1 MNKTMIAML
10 TACFLGQVGAAE
22 DNSTFDALFQQAEY
36 WQDKNRSDLAK
47 DSLQRVLNADPEN
60 LEAIYRMGMISAR
73 EGDDVQV
80 QQWINRLA
88 QLAPMDPRVKELA
101 AARTAESVDP
111 ATLAEA
117 RRLGSQG
124 QYEAALK
131 RYQEVF
137 GGSTPTQDLAPEYY
151 LTLAGT
157 PGGQP
162 EARQKLRKLYQ
173 ERPGYT
179 NVKQAYAQVLTYD
192 ESSRREGISM
202 LAEMASSSPVAESSW
217 RQSLLWLNATT
228 ADKKY
233 YDQYLSAHPNDL
245 ELMNYYQDK
254 IKRGNATAIIN
265 SRTRGYQALNA
276 NRMSE
281 AERYFRKALAEN
293 AADAEAVAGLGLIE
307 LRQQK
312 FAAAKQTLGKA
323 MAMSPARASSWR
335 DAYQSADFY
344 GSMNE
349 ARQLMDKQQ
358 NEQAL
363 SLVEPLTK
371 TQAPR
376 VYEAKVLAGQL
387 QHKLGLLDDAAQNY
401 NSVLQQNPSHTEAK
415 LGLIAVLQSM
425 GRWSDAERLSAQLS
439 DSDKN
444 KIAYVSQAEVQK
456 LRTDAANTNE
466 LLAEINLRRA
476 MKLAPS
482 DPWVRLDLAR
492 LVSKQGDE
500 SRARAIV
507 EPLMSSSQPVESRY
521 AAAMFA
527 SEQKRWVDVDRIM
540 ATIAP
545 DQRTPAMRTLAA
557 QSSARSKFST
567 VIQRAAAGDQTGARQ
582 LLVELYQSAPMGSKA
597 IGELANELVSANQ
610 TELAYQLI
618 ELDLMQGLDETA
630 GDYVTHVSVMNESGR
645 SKQARVL
652 MSDLMLRSD
661 LTEEDRKSLT
671 NLQQGLAV
679 READQL
685 RNSGQMALAYDVLAA
700 RLRESPEDET
710 LLLAMG
716 RLYESGD
723 KATEADQIYN
733 YVLKLNPASK
743 DALAGAVNM
752 ALQQKDPDRAAELL
766 ARVDWNNTAEPEML
780 VMAARVSQAKGDDSE
795 AAALLLKARKLAY
808 QDTSV
813 WGASTTAGLSANPF
827 REPVETSTNP
837 FRDKRKPKK
846 SSTASIR
853 PSWLPGQAI
862 TDAEDTATT
871 VSSSASLFEQIDGML
886 LDLEQST
893 LTRIDTD
900 VVLRVREGADGSS
913 GLDSV
918 ETPMVVSTGAFGD
931 DRAELSVTPTSLN
944 SGTVTGED
952 INLYGRGAVINA
964 ASGVSA
970 RFDDLAAVLDSVADL
985 ASAYNDAQDNYD
997 IFSASIDDDSPESD
1011 KLRQRELLALANQ
1024 AQANFLEAAEIN
1036 FYDALGLT
1044 SENLTG
1050 DQFAVVNEFISSLL
1064 EARGYSNVSLIPTSS
1079 PTDTGL
1085 EEGADPFLDEFA
1097 VLRGRLE
1104 DVIGDAQSSLDAL
1117 AVSTGNP
1124 ETQRRTGVAL
1134 GVAYKG
1140 DWIVADVGTTPLGF
1154 EKTNVVGGV
1163 KLQPEIIKNTRVVLQ
1178 GERRP
1183 IKDSLLAYAG
1193 TVDHVTGETWGAVTK
1208 NGGGVGINFDNGKTG
1223 VYGSVAEHRY
1233 EGDNVDTNK
1242 ALSMEVG
1249 GYFRPALSL
1258 SEQLQLGVHVGY
1270 NSFDK
1275 NLSKFTFGHGG
1286 YFSPQDYVSVAF
1298 PINYSVEMEDMRF
1311 QLLFAPGFQS
1321 YSEDGNSFFPTDA
1334 AAQAALDLFYAL
1346 GAIEQ
1351 AGYAASSKSGFGM
1364 SFGATGEY
1372 IPEPYLRVG
1381 GQLGF
1386 DSFGDYNE
1394 TSFRLYMKYLI
1405 GGSND

>member
-1 MNKTMIAML
+1 
-10 TACFLGQVGAAE
+10 
-22 DNSTFDALFQQAEY
+22 
-36 WQDKNRSDLAK
+36 
-47 DSLQRVLNADPEN
+47 
-60 LEAIYRMGMISAR
+60 
-73 EGDDVQV
+73 
-80 QQWINRLA
+80 
-88 QLAPMDPRVKELA
+88 
-101 AARTAESVDP
+101 
-111 ATLAEA
+111 
-117 RRLGSQG
+117 
-124 QYEAALK
+124 
-131 RYQEVF
+131 
-137 GGSTPTQDLAPEYY
+137 
-151 LTLAGT
+151 
-157 PGGQP
+157 
-162 EARQKLRKLYQ
+162 
-173 ERPGYT
+173 
-179 NVKQAYAQVLTYD
+179 
-192 ESSRREGISM
+192 
-202 LAEMASSSPVAESSW
+202 
-217 RQSLLWLNATT
+217 
-228 ADKKY
+228 
-233 YDQYLSAHPNDL
+233 
-245 ELMNYYQDK
+245 MNYYQDK
-254 IKRGNATAIIN
+254 IKRGNTTAIIN

-276 NRMSE
+276 NRLSE

-456 LRTDAANTNE
+456 LRTDAANTND

-610 TELAYQLI
+610 TELAYQLV

-862 TDAEDTATT
+862 TDAEETASTA
-871 VSSSASLFEQIDGML
+871 SSSASLFEQIDGML

-944 SGTVTGED
+944 AGTVTGED
-952 INLYGRGAVINA
+952 INLYGRGAVVNA

-970 RFDDLAAVLDSVADL
+970 RFDDLGAVLDTVQDL
-985 ASAYNDAQDNYD
+985 ATEYNTAQETFDAAQTLFDNGD
-997 IFSASIDDDSPESD
+997 LTITQ
-1011 KLRQRELLALANQ
+1011 LRLNE
-1024 AQANFLEAAEIN
+1024 LEAIADEAKADFIEAAQIN
-1036 FYDALGLT
+1036 FYDALNLT
-1044 SENLTG
+1044 SDNLTAA
-1050 DQFAVVNEFISSLL
+1050 QLETINTWVASLL
-1064 EARGYSNVSLIPTSS
+1064 SARDYTLADIGL
-1079 PTDTGL
+1079 DTTEQEDFLAAFAASRARL
-1085 EEGADPFLDEFA
+1085 EEI
-1097 VLRGRLE
+1097 
-1104 DVIGDAQSSLDAL
+1104 IGDAQSSLDAL
-1117 AVSTGNP
+1117 AVSTGDP

-1163 KLQPEIIKNTRVVLQ
+1163 KLQPEIMKNTRVVLQ

-1298 PINYSVEMEDMRF
+1298 PMNYSVELEDMRF
-1311 QLLFAPGFQS
+1311 HLLFAPGFQS

-1334 AAQAALDLFYAL
+1334 TAQAALDLFFAL

>member
-10 TACFLGQVGAAE
+10 TACFLGQVSAAQE
-22 DNSTFDALFQQAEY
+22 NSTFDALFKQAEY

-47 DSLQRVLNADPEN
+47 DSLQRVLNADPDN
-60 LEAIYRMGMISAR
+60 LEAIYRMGMISAK
-73 EGDDVQV
+73 EGDEAQV
-80 QQWINRLA
+80 QQWISRLA
-88 QLAPMDPRVKELA
+88 QLAPMDPRVKELGA
-101 AARTAESVDP
+101 AKTAESVDP

-117 RRLGSQG
+117 RRLASAG

-137 GGSTPTQDLAPEYY
+137 GGTVPTQDLAAEYY

-157 PGGQP
+157 PGGKP
-162 EARQKLRKLYQ
+162 AASRELKKLYQ
-173 ERPGYT
+173 ARPGYS
-179 NVKQAYAQVLTYD
+179 NVKQAYAQVLSYD
-192 ESSRREGISM
+192 EGSRREGIAL
-202 LAEMASSSPVAESSW
+202 LAELAPSSPVADSSW
-217 RQSLLWLNATT
+217 RQALLWLNATS

-245 ELMNYYQDK
+245 ELMTYYQDR
-254 IKRGNATAIIN
+254 IKRRNTTAVIN
-265 SRTRGYQALNA
+265 NRTRGYQALNA
-276 NRMSE
+276 NKLPE
-281 AERYFRKALAEN
+281 AERYFRSALAEN
-293 AADAEAVAGLGLIE
+293 TKDAEALAGIGLIE

-312 FAAAKQTLGKA
+312 FEAAKDTLSKA
-323 MAMSPARASSWR
+323 MSMSPAKASSWR

-344 GSMNE
+344 GSMNT
-349 ARQLMDKQQ
+349 ARQLMEKQQ

-363 SLVEPLTK
+363 RVVEPLTK
-371 TQAPR
+371 TKAPR
-376 VYEAKVLAGQL
+376 VYEAQVLAAQL
-387 QHKLGLLDDAAQNY
+387 QHKLGLLDDASRSYQ
-401 NSVLQQNPSHTEAK
+401 SVLQNNPSHTEAK
-415 LGLIAVLQSM
+415 LGFIAVLQSM

-439 DSDKN
+439 ESDKN

-456 LRTDAANTNE
+456 LRVDAANTND

-500 SRARAIV
+500 SRARSIV
-507 EPLMSSSQPVESRY
+507 EPLVSRSQPAESRY

-527 SEQKRWVDVDRIM
+527 SEQKRWADVDRIM

-557 QSSARSKFST
+557 QSAARSKFSN
-567 VIQRAAAGDQTGARQ
+567 VLQRASAGDQAGARQ
-582 LLVELYQSAPMGSKA
+582 LLVDLYQSAPMGSKA
-597 IGELANELVSANQ
+597 IGELANDLLNSNQ
-610 TELAYQLI
+610 PELAYQLV

-645 SKQARVL
+645 SRQARAL
-652 MSDLMLRSD
+652 MSDLMLRPD
-661 LTEEDRKSLT
+661 LTEEDRKSLL

-700 RLRESPEDET
+700 RLREAPEDET

-716 RLYESGD
+716 RLYQSGD
-723 KATEADQIYN
+723 KTVEADQIYN
-733 YVLKLNPASK
+733 YVLKLNPANK
-743 DALAGAVNM
+743 DALSGAVNM

-766 ARVDWNNTAEPEML
+766 ARVDWNNTKEPEML
-780 VMAARVSQAKGDDSE
+780 VMAAQVSQAKGDDAE
-795 AAALLLKARKLAY
+795 ATALLLKARKLAY
-808 QDTSV
+808 QDSSV
-813 WGASTTAGLSANPF
+813 WGGSTATGLSANPF
-827 REPVETSTNP
+827 REPVETTTNP
-837 FRDKRKPKK
+837 FRDKRTSKK
-846 SSTASIR
+846 SVTDSIR
-853 PSWLPGQAI
+853 PSWLPGQVI
-862 TDAEDTATT
+862 TDVEEKVETAST
-871 VSSSASLFEQIDGML
+871 SGSLFDQIDGML
-886 LDLEQST
+886 MDLEQST
-893 LTRIDTD
+893 LTRIDAD

-918 ETPMVVSTGAFGD
+918 ETPMVISTGAFGD
-931 DRAELSVTPTSLN
+931 DRVELTVTPTSLN
-944 SGTVTGED
+944 AGTVTGED
-952 INLYGRGAVINA
+952 INLYGRGSVVNA

-970 RFDDLAAVLDSVADL
+970 RFNNLSAVLDSL
-985 ASAYNDAQDNYD
+985 EN
-997 IFSASIDDDSPESD
+997 SASTYNSAQEAYETFLGSIDPENTNASEQ
-1011 KLRQRELLALANQ
+1011 LRLRELENLADAAKASFIES
-1024 AQANFLEAAEIN
+1024 AQID

-1044 SENLTG
+1044 SANLSSA
-1050 DQFAVVNEFISSLL
+1050 QLANVNAWVASLL
-1064 EARGYSNVSLIPTSS
+1064 SARDYTLADIGLDT
-1079 PTDTGL
+1079 TDQ
-1085 EEGADPFLDEFA
+1085 EDFLAAFA
-1097 VLRGRLE
+1097 ASRARLE
-1104 DVIGDAQSSLDAL
+1104 NIIGDAQSSLDAL
-1117 AVSTGNP
+1117 AVSTGDP

-1140 DWIVADVGTTPLGF
+1140 DWIEADVATTPLGF

-1163 KLQPEIIKNTRVVLQ
+1163 KLQPEIMENTRLVLQ

-1183 IKDSLLAYAG
+1183 VKDSLLAYAG

-1208 NGGGVGINFDNGKTG
+1208 NGGGVGLNFDNGQTG
-1223 VYGSVAEHRY
+1223 VYGTVAEHRY
-1233 EGDNVDTNK
+1233 EGDNVDSNK
-1242 ALSMEVG
+1242 ALSMEIG

-1298 PINYSVEMEDMRF
+1298 PMNYSLELEDMRF
-1311 QLLFAPGFQS
+1311 NLLFAPGFQS
-1321 YSEDGNSFFPTDA
+1321 YSEDGNSLFPTDA
-1334 AAQAALDLFYAL
+1334 TAQAALDLFFAL
-1346 GAIEQ
+1346 GAIRQ

-1372 IPEPYLRVG
+1372 MPNPYLRVG

-1405 GGSND
+1405 GGYND

>member
-1 MNKTMIAML
+1 MNKTIFAVL
-10 TACFLGQVGAAE
+10 TACFIGQATAAQE
-22 DNSTFDALFQQAEY
+22 ASTFDALFKQAEY

-47 DSLQRVLNADPEN
+47 DSLQRVLSADPEN

-73 EGDDVQV
+73 EGDEAQV
-80 QQWINRLA
+80 QQWISRLA

-101 AARTAESVDP
+101 AAKTAESVDP

-117 RRLGSQG
+117 RRLGGSG

-137 GGSTPTQDLAPEYY
+137 GGTTPTQDLAPEYY

-157 PGGQP
+157 PGGQSK
-162 EARQKLRKLYQ
+162 ARQELKKLYQ
-173 ERPGYT
+173 ARPGYS
-179 NVKQAYAQVLTYD
+179 NAKQAYAQVLSYD
-192 ESSRREGISM
+192 ESSRREGIAM
-202 LAEMASSSPVAESSW
+202 LAELAPSSAEAEASW
-217 RQSLLWLNATT
+217 RQALLWLNATT

-233 YDQYLSAHPNDL
+233 YDQYLTAHPNDL

-254 IKRGNATAIIN
+254 IKTRNTTAVMN

-276 NRMSE
+276 NRLPE

-293 AADAEAVAGLGLIE
+293 ASDAEALAGLGLIE

-312 FAAAKQTLGKA
+312 FAAAKDTLGRA
-323 MAMSPARASSWR
+323 ISMSPARASAWR

-344 GSMNE
+344 GSMLN
-349 ARQLMDKQQ
+349 ARQLMDKKQD
-358 NEQAL
+358 EQAL
-363 SLVEPLTK
+363 RLVEPLTK
-371 TQAPR
+371 TKAPR
-376 VYEAKVLAGQL
+376 AYEAKVLAGQL
-387 QHKLGLLDDAAQNY
+387 QHKLGLLDDALNSY
-401 NSVLQQNPSHTEAK
+401 NSVIQQNPTNTEAK

-439 DSDKN
+439 ERDKT

-456 LRTDAANTNE
+456 LRTDAANTND

-507 EPLMSSSQPVESRY
+507 EPLRSPNQPAESRY

-527 SEQKRWVDVDRIM
+527 SEQKRWSDVERIM

-567 VIQRAAAGDQTGARQ
+567 VIQRAAAGDQAGARQ
-582 LLVELYQSAPMGSKA
+582 LLVELYQSSSLGSKA
-597 IGELANELVSANQ
+597 VGELANELVNLNQ
-610 TELAYQLI
+610 TELAYQLV

-661 LTEEDRKSLT
+661 LTDEDGESLLK
-671 NLQQGLAV
+671 LQQGLAV

-700 RLRESPEDET
+700 RLRESPEDEV

-716 RLYESGD
+716 RLYQSGD
-723 KATEADQIYN
+723 KTTEADQIYN
-733 YVLKLNPASK
+733 YVLKLNPDNK
-743 DALAGAVNM
+743 DALSGAVNM
-752 ALQQKDPDRAAELL
+752 ALQQKDTDKAAELL
-766 ARVDWNNTAEPEML
+766 ARLDWNTTTEPEML
-780 VMAARVSQAKGDDSE
+780 ILAARVSQAKGDNSE
-795 AAALLLKARKLAY
+795 AAALLLRARKLAY

-813 WGASTTAGLSANPF
+813 WGGSSATGLSANPF
-827 REPVETSTNP
+827 REPVETATNP
-837 FRDKRKPKK
+837 FRDKRKLKK
-846 SSTASIR
+846 SATASIR

-862 TDAEDTATT
+862 TDVQETASTA
-871 VSSSASLFEQIDGML
+871 SSSATLFEQIDGML

-900 VVLRVREGADGSS
+900 VVLRVRDGAEGSS

-918 ETPMVVSTGAFGD
+918 ETPMVISTGAFGD
-931 DRAELSVTPTSLN
+931 DRAELTVTPTSLN
-944 SGTVTGED
+944 AGTVTGED
-952 INLYGRGAVINA
+952 INLYGRGAVVNA
-964 ASGVSA
+964 ASGLSS
-970 RFDDLAAVLDSVADL
+970 RLNDLDTALDTVEEL
-985 ASAYNDAQDNYD
+985 ASAYNDAQDAYD
-997 IFSASIDDDSPESD
+997 IFSESIDPENTNASET
-1011 KLRQRELLALANQ
+1011 LRLKELLDLAND
-1024 AQANFLEAAEIN
+1024 AKADFVEAAQIN
-1036 FYDALGLT
+1036 FYEALGLT

-1050 DQFAVVNEFISSLL
+1050 DQFGVINNFIQSLL
-1064 EARGYSNVSLIPTSS
+1064 EARGYTDMSLIPIAS
-1079 PTDTGL
+1079 PSDTGA
-1085 EEGADPFLDEFA
+1085 EGIDPFLNEFA
-1097 VLRGRLE
+1097 LLRGRLE
-1104 DVIGDAQSSLDAL
+1104 DIIGDAQSSLDAL
-1117 AVSTGNP
+1117 AVSTGDP

-1134 GVAYKG
+1134 GVAYRG

-1154 EKTNVVGGV
+1154 EKTNVVGGL
-1163 KLQPEIIKNTRVVLQ
+1163 KLQPEIMKNTRLVLQ

-1183 IKDSLLAYAG
+1183 IKDSMLAYAG

-1208 NGGGVGINFDNGKTG
+1208 NGGGVGLNFDNGKTG

-1233 EGDNVDTNK
+1233 EGDNVDSNK
-1242 ALSMEVG
+1242 ALSMEMG
-1249 GYFRPALSL
+1249 GYFRPALSV

-1298 PINYSVEMEDMRF
+1298 PMNYSLEMEDMRF
-1311 QLLFAPGFQS
+1311 SLLFSPGFQS
-1321 YSEDGNSFFPTDA
+1321 YSEDGNGFFPTDA

-1346 GAIEQ
+1346 GAIRQ

-1372 IPEPYLRVG
+1372 MPEPYLRVG
-1381 GQLGF
+1381 GQIGF